1 MACCDCQSVV
11 VNMKCEEKEGETP
24 SSSSSSSL
32 AAVMEL
38 NDTKAGMEGLD
49 KERINAVIEEASRG
63 SKFYAAKMR
72 AQERISRQVED
83 MKGRLSRLP
92 EAEVARAR
100 QEADREADG
109 LRAARD
115 ISRTIVHVDMDAFY
129 AAVEGGYSELS

>member
-1 MACCDCQSVV
+1 
-11 VNMKCEEKEGETP
+11 MKCSEKEAGETP
-24 SSSSSSSL
+24 SSSSPSSSSL

>member
-1 MACCDCQSVV
+1 
-11 VNMKCEEKEGETP
+11 MKCEEKEGETP
-24 SSSSSSSL
+24 SSSSSSSSSSSL